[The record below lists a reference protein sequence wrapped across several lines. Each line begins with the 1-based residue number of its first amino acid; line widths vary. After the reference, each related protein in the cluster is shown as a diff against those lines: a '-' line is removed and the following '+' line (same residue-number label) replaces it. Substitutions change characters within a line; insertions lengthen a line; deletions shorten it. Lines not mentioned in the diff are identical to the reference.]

1 MAQPSFKFELHGL
14 KETLDALEQLP
25 TLSMKKTVVRNALK
39 KAAIPIRDAAKIK
52 AGSIK
57 YDADNIVKSI
67 HVDTK
72 LTRKQRRD
80 RSRVTVYV
88 GPSHPLAHLFEFGTA
103 RRFTTG
109 KLTKKRK
116 AEGKAPGVAGLYR
129 GYIPAMPF
137 LRQAWDEKKLVALET
152 LKKELWEQIK
162 KAARRLAKRAEKGT
176 LTKTQIAGL
185 SK

>member
-1 MAQPSFKFELHGL
+1 
-14 KETLDALEQLP
+14 
-25 TLSMKKTVVRNALK
+25 MKRGVVRNALK

-72 LTRKQRRD
+72 RTRKQRRD

-103 RRFTTG
+103 QRFT
-109 KLTKKRK
+109 KKGAR
-116 AEGKAPGVAGLYR
+116 R
-129 GYIPAMPF
+129 GYITATPF
-137 LRQAWDEKKLVALET
+137 LRQAWDEKKMVALET

-162 KAARRLAKRAEKGT
+162 KSARRLAKRAEKGK

>member
-1 MAQPSFKFELHGL
+1 MAQPSFKFKLHGL

-103 RRFTTG
+103 QR
-109 KLTKKRK
+109 LTKKGAR
-116 AEGKAPGVAGLYR
+116 R
-129 GYIPAMPF
+129 GYITATPF
-137 LRQAWDEKKLVALET
+137 LRQAWDEKKLVALDV

>member
-1 MAQPSFKFELHGL
+1 MAQPSFKFKLHGV
-14 KETLDALEQLP
+14 KETMAALEQLP

-57 YDADNIVKSI
+57 YDADNIAKSI

-72 LTRKQRRD
+72 RTLKQRRD

-103 RRFTTG
+103 QR
-109 KLTKKRK
+109 LTKKGAR
-116 AEGKAPGVAGLYR
+116 R
-129 GYIPAMPF
+129 GYITATPF
-137 LRQAWDEKKLVALET
+137 LRQAWDEKKLVALDV

>member
-1 MAQPSFKFELHGL
+1 MAQPSFKFELHGV
-14 KETLDALEQLP
+14 KETMAALEQLP

-57 YDADNIVKSI
+57 YDAEGIVKSI

-103 RRFTTG
+103 QRFTKTG
-109 KLTKKRK
+109 AR
-116 AEGKAPGVAGLYR
+116 R
-129 GYIPAMPF
+129 GYITATPF
-137 LRQAWDEKKLVALET
+137 LRQAWDEKKMVALET

>member
-1 MAQPSFKFELHGL
+1 MAQPAFKFELHGV
-14 KETLDALEQLP
+14 KETMAALEQLP

-88 GPSHPLAHLFEFGTA
+88 GPSHPLAHLFEFGTG
-103 RRFTTG
+103 RRFT
-109 KLTKKRK
+109 KKK
-116 AEGKAPGVAGLYR
+116 NAYR
-129 GYIPAMPF
+129 GYITATPF
-137 LRQAWDEKKLVALET
+137 LRQAWDEKKMVALDV

-162 KAARRLAKRAEKGT
+162 KSARRLAKRAEAGK

>member
-1 MAQPSFKFELHGL
+1 MAQPAFKFELHGV
-14 KETLDALEQLP
+14 KETMAALEQLP

-103 RRFTTG
+103 QRFTKTG
-109 KLTKKRK
+109 AR
-116 AEGKAPGVAGLYR
+116 R
-129 GYIPAMPF
+129 GYITATPF
-137 LRQAWDEKKLVALET
+137 LRQAWDEKKMVALET

-185 SK
+185 SR

>member
-1 MAQPSFKFELHGL
+1 MAQPAFKFELHGV
-14 KETLDALEQLP
+14 KETMAALEQLP

-72 LTRKQRRD
+72 LTRKRRRD

-103 RRFTTG
+103 QRFT
-109 KLTKKRK
+109 KKK
-116 AEGKAPGVAGLYR
+116 NAYR
-129 GYIPAMPF
+129 GYITATPF
-137 LRQAWDEKKLVALET
+137 LRQAWDEKKMVALDV

-162 KAARRLAKRAEKGT
+162 KSARRLAKRAEAGK

>member
-1 MAQPSFKFELHGL
+1 MAQPSFKFELHGV
-14 KETLDALEQLP
+14 KETMAALEQLP

-103 RRFTTG
+103 QRFT
-109 KLTKKRK
+109 KKGAR
-116 AEGKAPGVAGLYR
+116 R
-129 GYIPAMPF
+129 GYITATPF
-137 LRQAWDEKKLVALET
+137 LRQAWDEKKMVALET

-162 KAARRLAKRAEKGT
+162 KSARRLAKRAEKGT

>member
-1 MAQPSFKFELHGL
+1 MAQPSFKFELHGV
-14 KETLDALEQLP
+14 KETMAALEQLP

-103 RRFTTG
+103 QRFTKTG
-109 KLTKKRK
+109 AR
-116 AEGKAPGVAGLYR
+116 R
-129 GYIPAMPF
+129 GYITATPF
-137 LRQAWDEKKLVALET
+137 LRQAWDEKKMVALET

-162 KAARRLAKRAEKGT
+162 KAARRLAKRAEKGK